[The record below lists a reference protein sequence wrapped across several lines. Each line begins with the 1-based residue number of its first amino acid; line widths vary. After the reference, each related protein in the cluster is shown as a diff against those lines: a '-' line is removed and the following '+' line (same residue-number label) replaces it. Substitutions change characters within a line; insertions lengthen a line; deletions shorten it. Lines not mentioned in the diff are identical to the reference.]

1 MLTHFSVWVVILV
14 PHQDPVHHV
23 TVLVYTSAQRR
34 IETEHNKRK
43 VRTRR
48 GQWQKGKKIFLP
60 NIGAVFS
67 NKNLMFSLCCIV
79 WPLHNQR
86 GL

>member
-34 IETEHNKRK
+34 IETEHNERYKEEEGNG
-43 VRTRR
+43 T
-48 GQWQKGKKIFLP
+48 QSAKGEKIFFLS

-67 NKNLMFSLCCIV
+67 HENLIFSLCCV
-79 WPLHNQR
+79 GTTR
-86 GL
+86 YTT